1 MSEQKALNPTLL
13 PDAFLSTF
21 KPLLLIRHPA
31 LAYPSLY
38 RATRA
43 IMPHITIDSKGL
55 WIEFSMAWMRMAFE
69 WFEEMAAAGSP
80 CKPIIVDADDLIS
93 DPGVVRKLAG
103 EIGGDAEELVFEWE
117 AVEGVELEGVG
128 AVARVYEST
137 LLASRGVME
146 GKRAGDLSV
155 EREVE
160 GWVREFGEEV
170 AGRLK
175 GYVEAAMGDYEYL
188 KGRRLK

>member
-43 IMPHITIDSKGL
+43 IMPYITIESKGL
-55 WIEFSMAWMRMAFE
+55 WVEFSLTWTRMAFE

-117 AVEGVELEGVG
+117 GPMRPYGEGT
-128 AVARVYEST
+128 R
-137 LLASRGVME
+137 LLVLRKFRDQLISQSDRAFRGKPGGTGLGGPAKISASGFH
-146 GKRAGDLSV
+146 GG
-155 EREVE
+155 
-160 GWVREFGEEV
+160 GIIP
-170 AGRLK
+170 
-175 GYVEAAMGDYEYL
+175 
-188 KGRRLK
+188 

>member
-55 WIEFSMAWMRMAFE
+55 WIEFSMAWMRMATQKDQVR
-69 WFEEMAAAGSP
+69 GSFV
-80 CKPIIVDADDLIS
+80 CQRIL
-93 DPGVVRKLAG
+93 
-103 EIGGDAEELVFEWE
+103 LV
-117 AVEGVELEGVG
+117 
-128 AVARVYEST
+128 
-137 LLASRGVME
+137 
-146 GKRAGDLSV
+146 GKRPGC
-155 EREVE
+155 
-160 GWVREFGEEV
+160 GH
-170 AGRLK
+170 GRHRTSSRFQDTSFKHFSRKHMWLW
-175 GYVEAAMGDYEYL
+175 EL
-188 KGRRLK
+188 CSF

>member
-1 MSEQKALNPTLL
+1 
-13 PDAFLSTF
+13 
-21 KPLLLIRHPA
+21 
-31 LAYPSLY
+31 
-38 RATRA
+38 
-43 IMPHITIDSKGL
+43 
-55 WIEFSMAWMRMAFE
+55 MAFE

-137 LLASRGVME
+137 LLASRGVVE
-146 GKRAGDLSV
+146 GKRAGDLYAEIRSSHFNINAAKE
-155 EREVE
+155 ERARQREDILKVGE
-160 GWVREFGEEV
+160 GG
-170 AGRLK
+170 ASG
-175 GYVEAAMGDYEYL
+175 
-188 KGRRLK
+188 

>member
-80 CKPIIVDADDLIS
+80 CKPIIVDADDLIPGR
-93 DPGVVRKLAG
+93 DPPGPRREPRRIRADCRPAG
-103 EIGGDAEELVFEWE
+103 PP
-117 AVEGVELEGVG
+117 
-128 AVARVYEST
+128 
-137 LLASRGVME
+137 
-146 GKRAGDLSV
+146 
-155 EREVE
+155 
-160 GWVREFGEEV
+160 
-170 AGRLK
+170 
-175 GYVEAAMGDYEYL
+175 
-188 KGRRLK
+188 RRRR